1 MDITLVFIPC
11 HMGSATVFKE
21 QIAHL
26 ETRYPVH
33 VADTFSHD
41 TIQGMAE
48 AALSHVSGQ
57 IIPIGLSMGG
67 YVSMEMAHLAPQRLS
82 GLVIM
87 DSNPYAESEHR
98 RKQRLA
104 EYNLIHRGRYAGIT
118 RAGVKQMISA
128 DNFKNANL
136 VEQIMVMIKQA
147 GQAIYEAQMKAIIS
161 RQDYMATLENLL
173 CPSLILY
180 GSEDSVTPP
189 KWHHDM
195 ASVIPQA
202 DLIEIPNA
210 GHLITMEAPDQV
222 TAHLSQFLDSI
233 KYQASP

>member
-98 RKQRLA
+98 QSCW
-104 EYNLIHRGRYAGIT
+104 
-118 RAGVKQMISA
+118 M
-128 DNFKNANL
+128 
-136 VEQIMVMIKQA
+136 
-147 GQAIYEAQMKAIIS
+147 
-161 RQDYMATLENLL
+161 
-173 CPSLILY
+173 
-180 GSEDSVTPP
+180 
-189 KWHHDM
+189 
-195 ASVIPQA
+195 
-202 DLIEIPNA
+202 
-210 GHLITMEAPDQV
+210 
-222 TAHLSQFLDSI
+222 
-233 KYQASP
+233 

>member
-1 MDITLVFIPC
+1 MDLSLVFIPC
-11 HMGSATVFKE
+11 HMGSATVFE
-21 QIAHL
+21 DQIAHF
-26 ETRYPVH
+26 ETHYPIH
-33 VADTFSHD
+33 VADTFSHN

-48 AALSHVSGQ
+48 AALSRVSGQ

-67 YVSMEMAHLAPQRLS
+67 YVAMEMAHLAPKRLS

-87 DSNPYAESEHR
+87 DSNPYAESEQR
-98 RKQRLA
+98 RQQRLA
-104 EYNLIHRGRYAGIT
+104 EHDLIHSGRYAGLT
-118 RAGVKQMISA
+118 RAGVKQMISE

-136 VEQIMVMIKQA
+136 VEQIMAMVKQA
-147 GQAIYEAQMKAIIS
+147 GQAIYEAQMKAIIG
-161 RQDYMATLENLL
+161 RQDYMATLEKLL

-195 ASVIPQA
+195 ASIIPQA
-202 DLIEIPNA
+202 NLIEIPNA

-222 TAHLSQFLDSI
+222 TAHLNQFLDSI